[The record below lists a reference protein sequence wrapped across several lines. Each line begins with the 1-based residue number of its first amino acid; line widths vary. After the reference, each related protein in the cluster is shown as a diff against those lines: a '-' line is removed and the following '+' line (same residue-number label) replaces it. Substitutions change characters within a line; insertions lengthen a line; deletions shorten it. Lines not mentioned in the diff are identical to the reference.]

1 MNCVGKLFAAVL
13 YKRISEWAEDNH
25 LLPEDQFGF
34 RQGRR
39 AIDCVFILNTAIENA
54 RKNRIPLYVCY
65 VDFQKAFDNVKHDLL
80 WGKLA
85 ELGLSRKMLV
95 ILQSMYSTATSRLK
109 VSATKCTESFPS
121 EIGVRQGCVL
131 VHCYLTSLQVNFQ
144 LCWPK
149 IKLEFGWMVC
159 VLTY

>member
-1 MNCVGKLFAAVL
+1 MRDVGVLALLRYNYYECYYYCV
-13 YKRISEWAEDNH
+13 S
-25 LLPEDQFGF
+25 
-34 RQGRR
+34 
-39 AIDCVFILNTAIENA
+39 ILNTAIENA

-109 VSATKCTESFPS
+109 VSATKCNKQSR
-121 EIGVRQGCVL
+121 VRQNRNIFFEACSRSSN
-131 VHCYLTSLQVNFQ
+131 HCN
-144 LCWPK
+144 
-149 IKLEFGWMVC
+149 
-159 VLTY
+159 